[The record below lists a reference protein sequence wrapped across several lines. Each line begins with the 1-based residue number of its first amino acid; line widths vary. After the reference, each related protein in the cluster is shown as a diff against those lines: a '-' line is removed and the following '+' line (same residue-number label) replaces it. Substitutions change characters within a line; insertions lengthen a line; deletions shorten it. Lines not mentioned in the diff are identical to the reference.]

1 MADSSV
7 KMTPMDDREMALLS
21 GSGYTGTMLV
31 TSGDPGCILTP
42 FIIQL
47 RWTGGD
53 EGPAFVHHS
62 NGVSANQRA
71 YKSLTNQ
78 RLSV

>member
-7 KMTPMDDREMALLS
+7 KMTPMDDLEMALLS

-42 FIIQL
+42 FMIQL
-47 RWTGGD
+47 RWTGGE
-53 EGPAFVHHS
+53 EGPAFAQPWSWRVGQSEDLGHLPIR
-62 NGVSANQRA
+62 GLQ
-71 YKSLTNQ
+71 
-78 RLSV
+78 